1 MTFCERWRPVPG
13 ASRYEVSTL
22 GRIRSNVDPAIPR
35 ILSQTC
41 NRDGYRKVTLMTDE
55 GRRWYPYVHRL
66 IALAF
71 IGPPPSPDHVVDH
84 DPLPRV
90 NALSNL
96 KWTPEDDNRWK
107 WHDRP
112 EAAGW

>member
-1 MTFCERWRPVPG
+1 
-13 ASRYEVSTL
+13 
-22 GRIRSNVDPAIPR
+22 
-35 ILSQTC
+35 
-41 NRDGYRKVTLMTDE
+41 MTDE

-71 IGPPPSPDHVVDH
+71 IGPPPAADYVVDH

-96 KWTPEDDNRWK
+96 RWTPEDDNRWK
-107 WHDRP
+107 WHDRKGVG
-112 EAAGW
+112 A